1 LKNKKNHIDELFN
14 SKLNERNFDLDEKH
28 LDDFNQQLNK
38 HNSNIHPIDR
48 LFKKKLFQRDFPLD
62 VKHLNTLKK
71 QLSNFNASN
80 FKKWYWAASLL
91 LGIGITSLVYFTTN
105 TTNSKKNITKK
116 FNTYESVTDETNKSS
131 KKQKST
137 ELNNLTKSENPS
149 RIKKLI
155 GNDKKVTKETAS
167 KDLKVQNTNKVLL
180 RDHSIP
186 NTKLNSKNEKLLT
199 TTHVLENKFSS
210 NLLNNKVGLLKNV
223 ESKDLINGYNSINNI
238 SFKASQIDSSQ
249 NSFVKMEDESMEFNI
264 EIPIIDNGRFESQND
279 SETIIN
285 EDTFNSSI
293 DSLEN
298 IKEDLNNITNVS
310 SDSLNKDLIKNTS
323 DSIVQDSVLNNPDSL
338 LIQISEFYDSIKPE
352 RKWSLSFSIGSN
364 LIMKKSSILNPNQGM
379 SPAVNQSLS
388 SAINNQIIDN
398 NIFNIPVDLRINYKM
413 NKSFSISSGLSTVS
427 FGEKIDY
434 NNIHESNMVY
444 DSNFIDTICIIG
456 TFHIPFYNWN
466 TGQTDTAIYNVTKD
480 TTYWESENYE
490 ETTMNNYK
498 VQNRYTYLNV
508 PFMVGYEFSVRKFRF
523 SLKAGGAIGFRISN
537 SIGKYYNKNI
547 QDLHPFE
554 MKKTIFN
561 IVATTSIGYQ
571 IKRFEIFL
579 EPKYWLN
586 VTNVTNSL
594 DVDHKYHL
602 FGGNIGISFKL

>member
-1 LKNKKNHIDELFN
+1 MKNKKNHIDELFN

-38 HNSNIHPIDR
+38 HNSNFNPIDS
-48 LFKKKLFQRDFPLD
+48 LFKKKLLQRDFPLD
-62 VKHLNTLKK
+62 VKHLNALKK
-71 QLSNFNASN
+71 QLSKFNASN

-105 TTNSKKNITKK
+105 TTNSKKNITEK
-116 FNTYESVTDETNKSS
+116 FNTYESVTDETNKSP

-186 NTKLNSKNEKLLT
+186 NTNLNNENKKSLT
-199 TTHVLENKFSS
+199 TTHALENKFYS
-210 NLLNNKVGLLKNV
+210 NPIVKENDLLQNV
-223 ESKDLINGYNSINNI
+223 ESKDLINVSSDINNT
-238 SFKASQIDSSQ
+238 SFKASLIDSSQ
-249 NSFVKMEDESMEFNI
+249 NSIVKMEDEPMEFNI

-310 SDSLNKDLIKNTS
+310 SDSLNKDLIKKTS
-323 DSIVQDSVLNNPDSL
+323 DSLVQDSVLNNPDSL

-586 VTNVTNSL
+586 VTNFTNSL
-594 DVDHKYHL
+594 DFDHKYHL

>member
-38 HNSNIHPIDR
+38 HNSNFNPIDS
-48 LFKKKLFQRDFPLD
+48 LFKKKLLQRDFPLD
-62 VKHLNTLKK
+62 VKHLNALKK
-71 QLSNFNASN
+71 QLSKFNASN

-105 TTNSKKNITKK
+105 TTNSKKNITEK
-116 FNTYESVTDETNKSS
+116 FNTYESVTDETNKSP

-186 NTKLNSKNEKLLT
+186 NTNLNNENKKSLT

-249 NSFVKMEDESMEFNI
+249 NSFVKMEDEPMEFNI

-310 SDSLNKDLIKNTS
+310 SDSLNKDLIKKTS
-323 DSIVQDSVLNNPDSL
+323 DSLVQDSVLNNPDSL

>member
-14 SKLNERNFDLDEKH
+14 SKLNERNFNLDEKH

-105 TTNSKKNITKK
+105 TTNSKKNITEK
-116 FNTYESVTDETNKSS
+116 FNTYESVTDETNKSP

-186 NTKLNSKNEKLLT
+186 NTNLNNENKKSLT
-199 TTHVLENKFSS
+199 TTHALENKFYS
-210 NLLNNKVGLLKNV
+210 NPIVKENDLLQNV
-223 ESKDLINGYNSINNI
+223 ESKDLINVSSDINNT
-238 SFKASQIDSSQ
+238 SFKASLIDSSQ
-249 NSFVKMEDESMEFNI
+249 NSIVKMEDEPMEFNI

-310 SDSLNKDLIKNTS
+310 SDSLNKDLIKKTS
-323 DSIVQDSVLNNPDSL
+323 DSLVQDSVLNNPDSL

-586 VTNVTNSL
+586 VTNFTNSL

>member
-1 LKNKKNHIDELFN
+1 MKNKKNHIDELFN

-38 HNSNIHPIDR
+38 HNSNFNPIDS
-48 LFKKKLFQRDFPLD
+48 LFKKKLLQRDFPLD
-62 VKHLNTLKK
+62 VKHLNALKK
-71 QLSNFNASN
+71 QLSKFNASN

-105 TTNSKKNITKK
+105 TTNSKKNITEK
-116 FNTYESVTDETNKSS
+116 FNTYESVTDETNKSP

-186 NTKLNSKNEKLLT
+186 NTNLNNENKKSLT

-249 NSFVKMEDESMEFNI
+249 NSFVKMEDEPMEFNI

-594 DVDHKYHL
+594 NVDHKYHL

>member
-1 LKNKKNHIDELFN
+1 MKNKKNHIDELFN

-38 HNSNIHPIDR
+38 HNSNFNPIDS
-48 LFKKKLFQRDFPLD
+48 LFKKKLLQRDFPLD
-62 VKHLNTLKK
+62 VKHLNALKK
-71 QLSNFNASN
+71 QLSKFNASN

-105 TTNSKKNITKK
+105 TTNSKKNITEK
-116 FNTYESVTDETNKSS
+116 FNTYESVTDETNKSP

-249 NSFVKMEDESMEFNI
+249 NSFVKMEDEPMEFNI

>member
-38 HNSNIHPIDR
+38 HNSNFNPIDS
-48 LFKKKLFQRDFPLD
+48 LFKKKLLQRDFPFD
-62 VKHLNTLKK
+62 VKHLNALKK
-71 QLSNFNASN
+71 QLSKFNASN
-80 FKKWYWAASLL
+80 FKKWYWAASIL

-105 TTNSKKNITKK
+105 TINSKGNIIKK
-116 FNTYESVTDETNKSS
+116 FNTNESVVNKTNKSS

-167 KDLKVQNTNKVLL
+167 KDFTVQNTNKVLL
-180 RDHSIP
+180 RDDSLT
-186 NTKLNSKNEKLLT
+186 NTNLNNENKKSLT
-199 TTHVLENKFSS
+199 TTHALENKFYS
-210 NLLNNKVGLLKNV
+210 NPIVKENDLLQNL
-223 ESKDLINGYNSINNI
+223 ESKDLINVSSDINNT
-238 SFKASQIDSSQ
+238 SFKASPIDSSQ
-249 NSFVKMEDESMEFNI
+249 NSIVKMEDEPMEFNI

-285 EDTFNSSI
+285 EDTFNSSTDTLKKI
-293 DSLEN
+293 E
-298 IKEDLNNITNVS
+298 EDLKNITNLS
-310 SDSLNKDLIKNTS
+310 SDSLNKDLVKSTS
-323 DSIVQDSVLNNPDSL
+323 DSLVQDSVSNNPDSL
-338 LIQISEFYDSIKPE
+338 LIQISEFYDSIKPDK
-352 RKWSLSFSIGSN
+352 KWSLSFSIGSN

-379 SPAVNQSLS
+379 SPTVNQSLS

-444 DSNFIDTICIIG
+444 DSNFVDTICIIG
-456 TFHIPFYNWN
+456 TFHVPFYNWN

-480 TTYWESENYE
+480 TTYWDSENYE

-498 VQNRYTYLNV
+498 VQNRYTYLNI
-508 PFMVGYEFSVRKFRF
+508 PFMVGYEFSVKKFRV
-523 SLKAGGAIGFRISN
+523 SLKTGGAIGFRINN
-537 SIGKYYNKNI
+537 SMGMYYNKNI

-561 IVATTSIGYQ
+561 IVTTASIGYQ
-571 IKRFEIFL
+571 LNNLEIFL
-579 EPKYWLN
+579 EPKYCLN

>member
-38 HNSNIHPIDR
+38 HNSNFNPIDS
-48 LFKKKLFQRDFPLD
+48 LFKKKLLQRDFPLD
-62 VKHLNTLKK
+62 VKHLNALKK
-71 QLSNFNASN
+71 QLSKFNASN

-105 TTNSKKNITKK
+105 TTNSKKNITEK
-116 FNTYESVTDETNKSS
+116 FNTYESVTDETNKSP

-223 ESKDLINGYNSINNI
+223 ESKDLINGYNSIKNI

-249 NSFVKMEDESMEFNI
+249 NSFVKMEDEPMEFNI

>member
-1 LKNKKNHIDELFN
+1 MKNKKNHIDELFN

-38 HNSNIHPIDR
+38 HNSNFNPIDS
-48 LFKKKLFQRDFPLD
+48 LFKKKLLQRDFPLD
-62 VKHLNTLKK
+62 VKHLNALKK
-71 QLSNFNASN
+71 QLSKFNASN

-105 TTNSKKNITKK
+105 TTNSKKNITEK

-149 RIKKLI
+149 RINKLI

-167 KDLKVQNTNKVLL
+167 KDLKVQNTNKALL

-249 NSFVKMEDESMEFNI
+249 NSFVKMEDEPMEFNI

-310 SDSLNKDLIKNTS
+310 SDSLNKDLIKKTS
-323 DSIVQDSVLNNPDSL
+323 DSLVQDSVLNNPDSL

>member
-1 LKNKKNHIDELFN
+1 MKNKKNHIDELFN

>member
-1 LKNKKNHIDELFN
+1 MKNKKNHIDELFN

-223 ESKDLINGYNSINNI
+223 ESKDLINGYNSIKNI

>member
-249 NSFVKMEDESMEFNI
+249 NSFVKMEDEPMEFNI

-594 DVDHKYHL
+594 NVDHKYHL

>member
-1 LKNKKNHIDELFN
+1 MKNKKNHIDELFN

-38 HNSNIHPIDR
+38 HNSNFNPIDS
-48 LFKKKLFQRDFPLD
+48 LFKKKLLQRDFPLD
-62 VKHLNTLKK
+62 VKHLNALKK
-71 QLSNFNASN
+71 QLSKFNASN

-105 TTNSKKNITKK
+105 TTNSKKNITEK
-116 FNTYESVTDETNKSS
+116 FNTYESVTDETNKSP

-186 NTKLNSKNEKLLT
+186 NTNLNNENKKSLT

-249 NSFVKMEDESMEFNI
+249 NSFVKMEDEPMEFNI

>member
-223 ESKDLINGYNSINNI
+223 ESKDLINGYNSIKNI

-249 NSFVKMEDESMEFNI
+249 NSFVKMEDEPMEFNI
-264 EIPIIDNGRFESQND
+264 KIPIIDNGRFESQND

-364 LIMKKSSILNPNQGM
+364 LIMKKSSILNPNQGL

>member
-38 HNSNIHPIDR
+38 HNSNFNPIDS
-48 LFKKKLFQRDFPLD
+48 LFKKKLLQRDFPLD
-62 VKHLNTLKK
+62 VKHLNALKK
-71 QLSNFNASN
+71 QLSKFNASN

-105 TTNSKKNITKK
+105 TTNSKKNITEK
-116 FNTYESVTDETNKSS
+116 FNTYESVTDETNKSP

-186 NTKLNSKNEKLLT
+186 NTNLNNENKKSLT

-249 NSFVKMEDESMEFNI
+249 NSFVKMEDEPMEFNI

-310 SDSLNKDLIKNTS
+310 SDSLNKDLIKKTS
-323 DSIVQDSVLNNPDSL
+323 DSLVQDSVLNNPDSL

-594 DVDHKYHL
+594 NVDHKYHL

>member
-1 LKNKKNHIDELFN
+1 MKNKKNHIDELFN

-249 NSFVKMEDESMEFNI
+249 NSFVKMEDEPMEFNI

-594 DVDHKYHL
+594 NVDHKYHL

>member
-1 LKNKKNHIDELFN
+1 MKNKKNHIDELFN

-149 RIKKLI
+149 RINKLI

-249 NSFVKMEDESMEFNI
+249 NSFVKMEDEPMEFNI

-594 DVDHKYHL
+594 NVDHKYHL